1 MAGFRVLAVNRRVER
16 DLRGLV
22 LHVGNRQVELGL
34 LDAAVLLVLAA
45 GLEVERDLRGPVL
58 DAEDR

>member
-1 MAGFRVLAVNRRVER
+1 MAGFHALAVNRRVER

-22 LHVGNRQVELGL
+22 LHVGNREVELGL

-45 GLEVERDLRGPVL
+45 GLEAERDLRGPVL